1 MTDSPR
7 DVPSAPPTDETAP
20 KRPWHAPSLEE
31 VDYADTQGG
40 GDPAATYDSPTYA
53 S

>member
-7 DVPSAPPTDETAP
+7 DVHSASSTAETAP
-20 KRPWHAPSLEE
+20 KRPWHAPCLQEM
-31 VDYADTQGG
+31 DYADTQGG
-40 GDPAATYDSPTYA
+40 GDPAATYDAPTYA